1 MDGQE
6 IRGIP
11 VEGTRPV
18 SNCYTDGLPAQGRLS
33 DKITNKTD
41 DGIYVIDK
49 GSCEVLYANAS
60 RRFLSSG
67 QGCIGKKCYAA
78 LFGQKAPCR
87 HCTLNTH
94 GADGMAHE
102 MVIEG
107 SDRCFVTWFQETD
120 WNGTPAYIKY
130 IRDVTEEVHNRRE
143 KERLAMYFQT
153 VLESLPGGISVIR
166 CGQDGSMKTEYIS
179 DGFAAMTHMTV
190 EEAMKLYE
198 TDILRGSI
206 RRMLRLAGRS
216 LRNMW
221 STAPAIV
228 SSRPG

>member
-1 MDGQE
+1 
-6 IRGIP
+6 
-11 VEGTRPV
+11 
-18 SNCYTDGLPAQGRLS
+18 
-33 DKITNKTD
+33 
-41 DGIYVIDK
+41 
-49 GSCEVLYANAS
+49 
-60 RRFLSSG
+60 
-67 QGCIGKKCYAA
+67 
-78 LFGQKAPCR
+78 
-87 HCTLNTH
+87 
-94 GADGMAHE
+94 MAHE

-198 TDILRGSI
+198 TDIFAGSI

-228 SSRPG
+228 SSQPG